1 MIASAH
7 VSQELTPLVTSAG
20 QDLFR
25 GLKNWKIWTHLGWF
39 EIKRR
44 YRRTIIGPFWNTVSL
59 AVFVGSLGSVGAALW
74 SLELIGY
81 LPYVAAGMAVWLLIT
96 AMVTEAGGVFISGSN
111 LIYQIRC
118 DYSVLIYAL
127 VYRNFIVFLHNL
139 GVYLVVSLIY
149 QPNAVL
155 TPTLALVIPG
165 VLLVLVNCAWIVLL
179 LSMLCLRFRDLQ
191 QLIVSFIQILMF
203 VTPIIWLPDTLPT
216 GARTFFVTGNP
227 FYYFIDI
234 VRAPLLG
241 QQPEPFVYAGAIL
254 LATVGWGLAFFVF
267 SNYRKRIPYWI

>member
-1 MIASAH
+1 MSVPMSSIAD
-7 VSQELTPLVTSAG
+7 LTPLVTSAG
-20 QDLFR
+20 QDLIR
-25 GLKNWKIWTHLGWF
+25 GLKNWKVWTHLGWF

-44 YRRTIIGPFWNTVSL
+44 YRRTVIGPFWNTVSL

-74 SLELIGY
+74 NLELMGY
-81 LPYVAAGMAVWLLIT
+81 LPYVAAGMAVWLLVT
-96 AMVTEAGGVFISGSN
+96 AMISEAGSVFISGSN

-139 GVYLVVSLIY
+139 GVYLVISLFY
-149 QPNAVL
+149 QPHAVM

-165 VLLVLVNCAWIVLL
+165 IFLVLANCAWIVLL

-191 QLIVSFIQILMF
+191 QLVVSFIQILMF
-203 VTPIIWLPDTLPT
+203 VTPILWMPDTLP
-216 GARTFFVTGNP
+216 AASRTFFVTGNP

-241 QQPEPFVYAGAIL
+241 QQPAPSTYATAL
-254 LATVGWGLAFFVF
+254 LVAVAGWSLAYLVF
-267 SNYRKRIPYWI
+267 RRFRKNIPYWI